1 MAQKATVQT
10 RTEGGKKLTTIA
22 FVVPGKL
29 KVNAQVNEHNLVEK
43 VESWDTNP
51 VLGDMLT
58 ETTYTEYKD
67 FGWGAIS
74 HQDHAETSR
83 LPVPRSDHQRGQAP
97 YVGRHPGA

>member
-1 MAQKATVQT
+1 MIKAALAHKATVQG

-29 KVNAQVNEHNLVEK
+29 KVNAQVNERNLVEK

-67 FGWGAIS
+67 FGGVQFP
-74 HQDHAETSR
+74 QDNAETGR
-83 LPVPRSDHQRGQAP
+83 LPVPSI
-97 YVGRHPGA
+97 

>member
-1 MAQKATVQT
+1 MAHKATVQT
-10 RTEGGKKLTTIA
+10 RTEGSKKLTTIT

-67 FGWGAIS
+67 VGGVMKPPMGQLDSTHNSAPLAGSCGGAGAGP
-74 HQDHAETSR
+74 Q
-83 LPVPRSDHQRGQAP
+83 RSKR
-97 YVGRHPGA
+97 